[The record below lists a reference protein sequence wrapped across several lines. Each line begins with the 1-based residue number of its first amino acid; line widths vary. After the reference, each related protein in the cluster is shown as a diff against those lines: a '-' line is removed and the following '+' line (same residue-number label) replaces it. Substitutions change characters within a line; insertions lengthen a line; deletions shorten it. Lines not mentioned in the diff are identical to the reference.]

1 MKTTKLFI
9 LTVTATGILACHQ
22 NPKKEMNLMKDTQTT
37 NEANKNTGNLIS
49 GVQSYMMDIEQAFDG
64 IPDERKN
71 QLEEIAA
78 YVKEKTDANKN
89 VPLTYICTH
98 NSRRSHMS
106 QVWAQT
112 AAYYY
117 QIPNVQCYS
126 GGTEATAFNPRAV
139 KALKK
144 AGFNIEKTG
153 DEANPLYLISYSK
166 EAKPLKCFSKRFEDD
181 FNPQTHFAAIMTCSD
196 ADEACPFVPGAEVRF
211 SIPYDDPKVADDTPE
226 EETRYD
232 EKCRQIATEM
242 FYLFSK
248 V

>member
-1 MKTTKLFI
+1 
-9 LTVTATGILACHQ
+9 
-22 NPKKEMNLMKDTQTT
+22 MKDTQTT

-89 VPLTYICTH
+89 VPMTYICTH

-112 AAYYY
+112 AAHYY

-139 KALKK
+139 KAMKK
-144 AGFNIEKTG
+144 AGFTIERTE
-153 DEANPLYLISYSK
+153 DTTNPIYLVSYSK
-166 EAKPLKCFSKRFEDD
+166 EAEPLKCFSKRFEDD
-181 FNPQTHFAAIMTCSD
+181 FNPQKGFAAIMTCSQ

-211 SIPYDDPKVADDTPE
+211 SIPYEDPKVADNTPAE
-226 EETRYD
+226 EAKYD
-232 EKCRQIATEM
+232 ERCRQIATEM